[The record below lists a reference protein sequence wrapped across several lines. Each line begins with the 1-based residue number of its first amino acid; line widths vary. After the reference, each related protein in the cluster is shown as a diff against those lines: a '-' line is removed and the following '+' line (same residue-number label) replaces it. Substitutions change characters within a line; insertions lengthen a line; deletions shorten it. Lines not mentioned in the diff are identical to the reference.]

1 MNRYAII
8 AAACLLLLPIT
19 AFSQTRNRRS
29 RQRPTSPATA
39 TATATAQQATAIRN
53 EGAAKIAVQIKNLT
67 AFLYRLG
74 GVAKGLEELN
84 AAAKAADAAPAV
96 VQQNEQ
102 SKAKIKA
109 SFEDFRV
116 GLDNLEI
123 YFRGTPGLQSY
134 YLKLAGSAEGAANG
148 EALAGAGQFDRA
160 GRSLLGV
167 VDRLTD
173 TLAIM
178 R

>member
-1 MNRYAII
+1 MNRLIII
-8 AAACLLLLPIT
+8 AAACMLLLPIT
-19 AFSQTRNRRS
+19 AVSQTRNRS
-29 RQRPTSPATA
+29 TRQKPTSTA
-39 TATATAQQATAIRN
+39 AATAQQVTAIRN

-74 GVAKGLEELN
+74 GVAKGLQELD
-84 AAAKAADAAPAV
+84 AAAKAADASPAV

-109 SFEDFRV
+109 SFADFRV

-123 YFRGTPGLQSY
+123 YFRSTPGLQSY

>member
-1 MNRYAII
+1 MNRYVII

-19 AFSQTRNRRS
+19 SFAQSRNRRS
-29 RQRPTSPATA
+29 SRGPATPA
-39 TATATAQQATAIRN
+39 TSTAQQATAIRN

-74 GVAKGLEELN
+74 GVAKGLQELDAAAN
-84 AAAKAADAAPAV
+84 AANASPAV

-109 SFEDFRV
+109 SFADFRV

-123 YFRGTPGLQSY
+123 YFRSTPGLQSY

>member
-1 MNRYAII
+1 MNRFVII

-19 AFSQTRNRRS
+19 ALSQTRNRSS
-29 RQRPTSPATA
+29 RQKPSSTA
-39 TATATAQQATAIRN
+39 TTTATAQQATAIRN

-74 GVAKGLEELN
+74 GVAKGLEELD
-84 AAAKAADAAPAV
+84 AAARAANASPAV

-109 SFEDFRV
+109 SFADFRV

-123 YFRGTPGLQSY
+123 YFRSTPGLQSY

-173 TLAIM
+173 TLATM

>member
-1 MNRYAII
+1 MNRYVII

-19 AFSQTRNRRS
+19 SFAQSRTRKTTRS
-29 RQRPTSPATA
+29 TAAPATS
-39 TATATAQQATAIRN
+39 TAQQATAIRN
-53 EGAAKIAVQIKNLT
+53 EGAAKIAVQIKNLS

-74 GVAKGLEELN
+74 GVAKGLEELDV
-84 AAAKAADAAPAV
+84 AAKAATASPAL

-102 SKAKIKA
+102 NKARIKS
-109 SFEDFRV
+109 SFTDFRV
-116 GLDNLEI
+116 GLDTLEI
-123 YFRGTPGLQSY
+123 YFRSTPGLQSY

>member
-1 MNRYAII
+1 MNRLLNI

-19 AFSQTRNRRS
+19 AFSQTRNRTTS
-29 RQRPTSPATA
+29 RQKPTSTA
-39 TATATAQQATAIRN
+39 ATATAQQATAIRN

-74 GVAKGLEELN
+74 GVAKGLQELD
-84 AAAKAADAAPAV
+84 AAAKAANASPAV

-102 SKAKIKA
+102 SKERIKA
-109 SFEDFRV
+109 SFTDFRV

-123 YFRGTPGLQSY
+123 YFRSTPGLQSY

>member
-1 MNRYAII
+1 MNRLVII
-8 AAACLLLLPIT
+8 AAACLMLLPVT
-19 AFSQTRNRRS
+19 AFSQTRNRTS
-29 RQRPTSPATA
+29 RQKPTSTA

-74 GVAKGLEELN
+74 GVAKGLQELDTAAN
-84 AAAKAADAAPAV
+84 AANASPTV

-109 SFEDFRV
+109 SFADFRV

-123 YFRGTPGLQSY
+123 YFRSTPGLQSY

>member
-1 MNRYAII
+1 MNRFVII

-19 AFSQTRNRRS
+19 AFSQTRNRSS
-29 RQRPTSPATA
+29 RQKPTSTS
-39 TATATAQQATAIRN
+39 TTTATAQQATAIRN
-53 EGAAKIAVQIKNLT
+53 EGAARIAVQIKNLT

-74 GVAKGLEELN
+74 GVAKGLEELD
-84 AAAKAADAAPAV
+84 AAAKAANAAPAV

-102 SKAKIKA
+102 SKARIKA
-109 SFEDFRV
+109 SFADFRV

-148 EALAGAGQFDRA
+148 EALAASGQFDRA

>member
-1 MNRYAII
+1 MNRFVII
-8 AAACLLLLPIT
+8 AAAILLLLPAI
-19 AFSQTRNRRS
+19 AISQTRNRTS
-29 RQRPTSPATA
+29 KQKPTTTA
-39 TATATAQQATAIRN
+39 TTSTAQVTAIRN

-74 GVAKGLEELN
+74 GVTKGLQELD
-84 AAAKAADAAPAV
+84 AAAKATGASPAV

-102 SKAKIKA
+102 SKARIKA
-109 SFEDFRV
+109 SFADFRA

-123 YFRGTPGLQSY
+123 HFRSTPGLQSY
-134 YLKLAGSAEGAANG
+134 YLKLAGSAAGAANG
-148 EALAGAGQFDRA
+148 EALAATGQFDQA

-167 VDRLTD
+167 VDRLAD

>member
-1 MNRYAII
+1 MNRLVII
-8 AAACLLLLPIT
+8 AACLLLLPVIS
-19 AFSQTRNRRS
+19 FSQTRNRKTS
-29 RQRPTSPATA
+29 RPAA
-39 TATATAQQATAIRN
+39 PASSTAQQATAIRN

-74 GVAKGLEELN
+74 GVTKGLQELD
-84 AAAKAADAAPAV
+84 AAAKAAGATPAV

-102 SKAKIKA
+102 SKARIKA
-109 SFEDFRV
+109 SFADFRA
-116 GLDNLEI
+116 GLDTLEI
-123 YFRGTPGLQSY
+123 YFRSTPGLQSY
-134 YLKLAGSAEGAANG
+134 YLKLAGSASGAANG
-148 EALAGAGQFDRA
+148 EAFAGAGQFDQA

>member
-1 MNRYAII
+1 MTRYLII

-19 AFSQTRNRRS
+19 AVSQTRNRSTS
-29 RQRPTSPATA
+29 RQKPTSTD
-39 TATATAQQATAIRN
+39 TAQQVTAIRN
-53 EGAAKIAVQIKNLT
+53 EGAARIAVQIKNLT

-74 GVAKGLEELN
+74 GVAKGLQELDAAAN
-84 AAAKAADAAPAV
+84 AANASPAV

-102 SKAKIKA
+102 NKAKIKG
-109 SFEDFRV
+109 SFADFRV
-116 GLDNLEI
+116 GLDSLEI
-123 YFRGTPGLQSY
+123 YFRSTPGLQSY

-148 EALAGAGQFDRA
+148 ESLAAAGQFDRA

>member
-1 MNRYAII
+1 MNRLLIV
-8 AAACLLLLPIT
+8 AAACLLLLPI
-19 AFSQTRNRRS
+19 AALSQTRNRTS
-29 RQRPTSPATA
+29 RQRPSSTP
-39 TATATAQQATAIRN
+39 TATATAQQAIAIRN

-74 GVAKGLEELN
+74 GVAKGLQELD
-84 AAAKAADAAPAV
+84 AAAKAANASPAV

-102 SKAKIKA
+102 SKERIKA
-109 SFEDFRV
+109 SFTDFRV

-123 YFRGTPGLQSY
+123 YFRTTPGLQSY

>member
-1 MNRYAII
+1 MNRYVII
-8 AAACLLLLPIT
+8 AAACLLLIPISS
-19 AFSQTRNRRS
+19 FSQTRRRS
-29 RQRPTSPATA
+29 TRGPATPA
-39 TATATAQQATAIRN
+39 TSTAQQATAIRN

-74 GVAKGLEELN
+74 GVTKGLQELDT
-84 AAAKAADAAPAV
+84 AAKAAGATPAV

-102 SKAKIKA
+102 SKARIKA
-109 SFEDFRV
+109 SFADFRA

-123 YFRGTPGLQSY
+123 YFRSTPGLQSY
-134 YLKLAGSAEGAANG
+134 YLKLAGSASGAANG
-148 EALAGAGQFDRA
+148 EAFAANGQFDQA

>member
-1 MNRYAII
+1 MKRLVII
-8 AAACLLLLPIT
+8 AAILLLLPVMT
-19 AFSQTRNRRS
+19 FGQSRTRRTRGAAA
-29 RQRPTSPATA
+29 PATS
-39 TATATAQQATAIRN
+39 TAQQVTAIRN

-74 GVAKGLEELN
+74 GVTKGLQELD
-84 AAAKAADAAPAV
+84 AAAKAAGASPAV

-102 SKAKIKA
+102 SKARIKS
-109 SFEDFRV
+109 SFADFRA

-123 YFRGTPGLQSY
+123 HFRTTPGLQSY

-148 EALAGAGQFDRA
+148 EALAAAGQFDQA
-160 GRSLLGV
+160 GRRLLGV

>member
-1 MNRYAII
+1 M
-8 AAACLLLLPIT
+8 
-19 AFSQTRNRRS
+19 
-29 RQRPTSPATA
+29 
-39 TATATAQQATAIRN
+39 
-53 EGAAKIAVQIKNLT
+53 QIKNLS

-74 GVAKGLEELN
+74 GVAKGLQELD
-84 AAAKAADAAPAV
+84 AAAKSAGASPAV
-96 VQQNEQ
+96 VQQNDQ
-102 SKAKIKA
+102 NKARIKS
-109 SFEDFRV
+109 SFTDFRV

-123 YFRGTPGLQSY
+123 YFRSTPGLQSY
-134 YLKLAGSAEGAANG
+134 YLKLAGSASGAANG
-148 EALAGAGQFDRA
+148 EALAAAGQFDQA

>member
-1 MNRYAII
+1 MNRLLII
-8 AAACLLLLPIT
+8 AAAWLLLLPVT
-19 AFSQTRNRRS
+19 ALSQTRNRSS
-29 RQRPTSPATA
+29 RQKPSATA
-39 TATATAQQATAIRN
+39 TTTATAQQATAIRN
-53 EGAAKIAVQIKNLT
+53 EGAARIAVQIKNLT

-74 GVAKGLEELN
+74 GVAKGLEELD
-84 AAAKAADAAPAV
+84 AAAKAANASPAV

-102 SKAKIKA
+102 SKARIKA
-109 SFEDFRV
+109 SFTDFRV

-123 YFRGTPGLQSY
+123 YFRSTPGLQSY

-173 TLAIM
+173 TLATM

>member
-8 AAACLLLLPIT
+8 AAACLLLLPI
-19 AFSQTRNRRS
+19 AAVSQTRSRS
-29 RQRPTSPATA
+29 TRQKPTSTA
-39 TATATAQQATAIRN
+39 AATATAQQATAIRN

>member
-1 MNRYAII
+1 MNRYLLI
-8 AAACLLLLPIT
+8 AATCLLLIPVT
-19 AFSQTRNRRS
+19 SFSQSRTRRN
-29 RQRPTSPATA
+29 SPSKASSTAATA
-39 TATATAQQATAIRN
+39 AQATAIRN

-74 GVAKGLEELN
+74 GVTKGLQELD
-84 AAAKAADAAPAV
+84 AAAKAAGATPAL

-102 SKAKIKA
+102 SKARIKSNFA
-109 SFEDFRV
+109 DFRA

-123 YFRGTPGLQSY
+123 YFRSTPGLQSY
-134 YLKLAGSAEGAANG
+134 YLKLAGSAAGAANG
-148 EALAGAGQFDRA
+148 EALAGNGQFEQA

>member
-1 MNRYAII
+1 MNRYVII

-19 AFSQTRNRRS
+19 SFSQTRTRTTS
-29 RQRPTSPATA
+29 RQKPTS
-39 TATATAQQATAIRN
+39 TATATAQQAIAIRN

-74 GVAKGLEELN
+74 GVAKGLQELD
-84 AAAKAADAAPAV
+84 AAAKAANASPTV

-102 SKAKIKA
+102 SKERIKA
-109 SFEDFRV
+109 SFTDFRV

-123 YFRGTPGLQSY
+123 YFRSTPGLQSY

>member
-1 MNRYAII
+1 MNRLVII
-8 AAACLLLLPIT
+8 AAACLMLLPIMSYGQSRTRKTSRGT
-19 AFSQTRNRRS
+19 AT
-29 RQRPTSPATA
+29 PATS
-39 TATATAQQATAIRN
+39 TAQQATAIRN

-74 GVAKGLEELN
+74 GVAKGLQELD
-84 AAAKAADAAPAV
+84 AAAKAANASPEV

-102 SKAKIKA
+102 SKARIKA
-109 SFEDFRV
+109 SFADFRV

-123 YFRGTPGLQSY
+123 YFRSTPGLQSY

-148 EALAGAGQFDRA
+148 EALAAAGQFDQA
-160 GRSLLGV
+160 GRSLLNV
-167 VDRLTD
+167 VNRLTD